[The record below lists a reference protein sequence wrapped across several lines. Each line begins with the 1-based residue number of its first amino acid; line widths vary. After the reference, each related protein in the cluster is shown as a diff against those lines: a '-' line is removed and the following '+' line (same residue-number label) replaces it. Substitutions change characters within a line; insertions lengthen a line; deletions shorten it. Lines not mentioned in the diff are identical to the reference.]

1 MYNKP
6 TLLSVEQASQEIYGS
21 ATPADRNRMY
31 RMLRRGAFNEIAE
44 KNNCPIIKD
53 GNRFR
58 IPFALIK
65 AIRGEQ

>member
-1 MYNKP
+1 MFDKI
-6 TLLSVEQASQEIYGS
+6 TLLSVRQATQEIYGS
-21 ATPADRNRMY
+21 AAPADLNRMY
-31 RMLRRGAFNEIAE
+31 RMLHAGAFDEIAE

-65 AIRGEQ
+65 VFRGEA